1 MEKKVPVYFIR
12 YEDLVLDPLSVMEG
26 AYAFLCNTDSI
37 EGTVIQKRIK
47 DILGMG
53 HEASVSYKPKGI
65 GINKNAAKF
74 PPELMKHVMDE
85 LEDINYFF
93 GYTNIPEKE
102 NKVQIFD
109 YGTEHKKE
117 SLEKIEGYLKANQAA
132 MEWCVK
138 DTESLKK
145 VQYHVNKPEDLIKIE
160 RPYYPG
166 KLRSFN

>member
-1 MEKKVPVYFIR
+1 M
-12 YEDLVLDPLSVMEG
+12 
-26 AYAFLCNTDSI
+26 DSI
-37 EGTVIQKRIK
+37 GNEQFDVP
-47 DILGMG
+47 DC
-53 HEASVSYKPKGI
+53 EAVFEVERY
-65 GINKNAAKF
+65 
-74 PPELMKHVMDE
+74 E

-117 SLEKIEGYLKANQAA
+117 SLEKIEGYLKANKAA

-166 KLRSFN
+166 KLRYSN